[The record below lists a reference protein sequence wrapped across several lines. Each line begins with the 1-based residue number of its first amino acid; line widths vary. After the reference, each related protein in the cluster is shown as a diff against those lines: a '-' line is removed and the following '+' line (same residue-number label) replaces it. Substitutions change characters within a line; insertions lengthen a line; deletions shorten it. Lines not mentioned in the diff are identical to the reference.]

1 MEVKME
7 VKMTRRKIMIMAV
20 LGATIVGLAALVG
33 FTDHNTVFAADDE
46 DQAAQIKTFGS
57 AKINLQQGLIDFE
70 MADPTSAAAAIGCSG
85 FLHRYGATICY
96 QSS

>member
-1 MEVKME
+1 
-7 VKMTRRKIMIMAV
+7 
-20 LGATIVGLAALVG
+20 VG
-33 FTDHNTVFAADDE
+33 FADHNTVFAADDE

-57 AKINLQQGLIDFE
+57 AKINLQQGLIDDDNKAIDFE
-70 MADPTSAAAAIGCSG
+70 MADATSAAAAIGCSG

>member
-1 MEVKME
+1 
-7 VKMTRRKIMIMAV
+7 MIMAV

-33 FTDHNTVFAADDE
+33 FADHNTVFAADDE

-57 AKINLQQGLIDFE
+57 AKINLQQGLIDDDDKATDFE